1 MIRIGYSL
9 LRTDDIC
16 PGDEGNMKMCLDTI
30 VPYLVN
36 LCPPG
41 VRGRAGVLHAA
52 EWIERLVWM
61 LRNERKKVAR
71 LEKELAKAKEERY
84 GDDKGVGGRHDQGC
98 SEIQGVAGLRGYPR
112 AAADGARHVG

>member
-1 MIRIGYSL
+1 MIRNGYSL
-9 LRTDDIC
+9 LRTDDVC

-30 VPYLVN
+30 VPYLVK

-52 EWIERLVWM
+52 EWIERLVWL

-71 LEKELAKAKEERY
+71 LEKELAKAKESGIARE
-84 GDDKGVGGRHDQGC
+84 
-98 SEIQGVAGLRGYPR
+98 GLPDGPIGERGYRYPR
-112 AAADGARHVG
+112 ITADGERHVG